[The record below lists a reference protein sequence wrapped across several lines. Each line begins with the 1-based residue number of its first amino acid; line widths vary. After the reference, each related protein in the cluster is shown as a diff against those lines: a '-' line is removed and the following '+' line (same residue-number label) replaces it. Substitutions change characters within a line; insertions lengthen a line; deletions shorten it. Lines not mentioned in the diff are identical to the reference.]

1 MSPPV
6 GFYSMQ
12 RWADAPDYDTLKCI
26 SCKILP
32 CLARVIFR
40 KKCRKGLFRQ
50 LLHGIVKPERLR
62 QKVAEQREEK
72 QLLKFKTMHNIR
84 ESKEYQLAKD
94 WEKAVNDYGFNPKRF
109 AAAIPDMHPTLQQS
123 LYRLIKECIVVMADE
138 TRRYDDRNRASHEEA
153 KCIMEY
159 LNANGRNIPLR

>member
-1 MSPPV
+1 
-6 GFYSMQ
+6 
-12 RWADAPDYDTLKCI
+12 
-26 SCKILP
+26 
-32 CLARVIFR
+32 
-40 KKCRKGLFRQ
+40 
-50 LLHGIVKPERLR
+50 
-62 QKVAEQREEK
+62 
-72 QLLKFKTMHNIR
+72 MHNIR

-153 KCIMEY
+153 KAIIEFLAENERY
-159 LNANGRNIPLR
+159 IPHI